1 MPRKLESQSI
11 TELDKDGQYVFHMV
25 EIILD
30 NETLRYTNSHSEVSY
45 AGETYTPSGNL
56 ISFGDVTETEALV
69 LNSMVFKLSGV
80 ELTLF
85 ALTLQQNIV
94 NRQINLY
101 QGLIDPDTYTIIPS
115 PIAIYRGKV
124 KSISLQETPGD
135 KSVLTVNTASVLS
148 DFDKTTGRR
157 ANSQD
162 QEMYLIIKG
171 QIDAVNAV
179 SRGMGTLSG
188 SVFTPTIDKGFDEA
202 HKSNV
207 DVKWGRA

>member
-1 MPRKLESQSI
+1 MPRGLESESVA
-11 TELDKDGQYVFHMV
+11 ELDKDGQYVFHMV

-30 NETLRYTNSHSEVSY
+30 DETLRYTNAHAEVSY
-45 AGETYTPSGNL
+45 EGETYTPSGNL

-69 LNSMVFKLSGV
+69 LNSMAFKLSGV
-80 ELTLF
+80 ELTMF
-85 ALTLQQNIV
+85 ALVLSQDLL
-94 NRQINLY
+94 NRKINLY
-101 QGLIDPDTYTIIPS
+101 QGLIDPDTYAIIPS
-115 PIAIYRGKV
+115 PIGVYSGKI

-157 ANSQD
+157 ANTKD

-171 QIDAVNAV
+171 QLDAADAV

-188 SVFTPTIDKGFDEA
+188 DVFTPTIDKGFDEA